1 MANWIYNLFMSDK
14 QYSKVFYFKYL
25 GLFKST
31 KLWLHLLVS
40 SSAFSFKKNKHIN
53 FHNIHLP
60 IFNMYLLHITKF
72 LFNIF
77 PALSSNYSF
86 STSLQQTLRQS
97 SPNHFLNFFF
107 FFSCFDECTN
117 IIMNA
122 FISSLSFL
130 FYVYMLLWVISNN
143 LITTNKIYDTL
154 ILHQRLLNTL
164 NSLPSQFII

>member
-25 GLFKST
+25 GLLKST

-60 IFNMYLLHITKF
+60 IFNMFLLHITKF

-97 SPNHFLNFFF
+97 SPNHFLNFYFIFF
-107 FFSCFDECTN
+107 HVL
-117 IIMNA
+117 MNA
-122 FISSLSFL
+122 LTLSWTPL
-130 FYVYMLLWVISNN
+130 
-143 LITTNKIYDTL
+143 
-154 ILHQRLLNTL
+154 
-164 NSLPSQFII
+164 SLPYLFSFMSTCFFELIQIIL

>member
-25 GLFKST
+25 GLLKST

-97 SPNHFLNFFF
+97 SPNHFLIFFF
-107 FFSCFDECTN
+107 FFHVL
-117 IIMNA
+117 MNA
-122 FISSLSFL
+122 LTLSWTPL
-130 FYVYMLLWVISNN
+130 
-143 LITTNKIYDTL
+143 
-154 ILHQRLLNTL
+154 
-164 NSLPSQFII
+164 SLPYLFSFMSTCFFELFQIIL

>member
-107 FFSCFDECTN
+107 FFFHVL
-117 IIMNA
+117 MNA
-122 FISSLSFL
+122 LTLSWTPL
-130 FYVYMLLWVISNN
+130 
-143 LITTNKIYDTL
+143 
-154 ILHQRLLNTL
+154 
-164 NSLPSQFII
+164 SLPYLFSFMSTCFFELFQIIL

>member
-107 FFSCFDECTN
+107 FHVL
-117 IIMNA
+117 MNA
-122 FISSLSFL
+122 LTLSWTPL
-130 FYVYMLLWVISNN
+130 
-143 LITTNKIYDTL
+143 
-154 ILHQRLLNTL
+154 
-164 NSLPSQFII
+164 SLPYLFSFMSTCFFELFQIIL

>member
-25 GLFKST
+25 GLLKST

-97 SPNHFLNFFF
+97 SPNLFLNFFF
-107 FFSCFDECTN
+107 FFHVL
-117 IIMNA
+117 MNA
-122 FISSLSFL
+122 LTLSWTPL
-130 FYVYMLLWVISNN
+130 
-143 LITTNKIYDTL
+143 
-154 ILHQRLLNTL
+154 
-164 NSLPSQFII
+164 SLPYLFSFMSTCFFELFQIIL

>member
-14 QYSKVFYFKYL
+14 QYSNVFYFKYL
-25 GLFKST
+25 GLLKST

-107 FFSCFDECTN
+107 FFHVL
-117 IIMNA
+117 MNA
-122 FISSLSFL
+122 LTLSWTPL
-130 FYVYMLLWVISNN
+130 
-143 LITTNKIYDTL
+143 
-154 ILHQRLLNTL
+154 
-164 NSLPSQFII
+164 SLPYLFSFMSTCFFELFQIIL

>member
-31 KLWLHLLVS
+31 KLWLHLLVN

-107 FFSCFDECTN
+107 FFHFL
-117 IIMNA
+117 MNA
-122 FISSLSFL
+122 LTLSWTPL
-130 FYVYMLLWVISNN
+130 
-143 LITTNKIYDTL
+143 
-154 ILHQRLLNTL
+154 
-164 NSLPSQFII
+164 SLPYLFSFMSTSFFELFQIIL